1 MAQKNAIEYSGAS
14 WTGLFAAAP
23 VTGDT
28 ASVGV
33 DASQVISTNMDQSA
47 VDLNGLTF
55 QHPSRLRIGSAAGP
69 LKYEMSG
76 PLRWDQGGGH
86 LYFEIST
93 SAAPQI
99 VVSGPNCNLVGG
111 GTATLIE
118 VSDRGG
124 LFVSEDVTLT
134 AVNMYGGGYAEIEAK
149 SGDDFT
155 AIITGGGEMLTRRNA
170 TTVDI
175 AGGTFRT
182 EDGAVTVTTA
192 TVREGGKF
200 YHSGGTIT
208 TLNVYAG
215 GVFDA
220 MTSQVPFTVTT
231 LNLSDNGVVNI
242 PSWVTVS
249 TTNYLGKRA
258 SL

>member
-1 MAQKNAIEYSGAS
+1 MAQKNAIEYSGAA
-14 WTGLFAAAP
+14 WTGLFAGAP

-28 ASVGV
+28 VNVGV
-33 DASQVISTNMDQSA
+33 DASQIISTSLDQSA
-47 VDLNGLTF
+47 VDLDSLTF
-55 QHPSRLRIGSAAGP
+55 QHPSRLRVGSASGP
-69 LKYEMSG
+69 LKYELSG

-93 SAAPQI
+93 TAAPRV

-111 GTATLIE
+111 GTATLVE
-118 VSDRGG
+118 VTDRGQ

-134 AVNMYGGGYAEIEAK
+134 AVNMYGGGYAEIEVK

-155 AIITGGGEMLTRRNA
+155 AIISGGGEMLTRRNS

-182 EDGAVTVTTA
+182 EDGAATVTTA
-192 TVREGGKF
+192 TVRKDGQF

-215 GVFDA
+215 GLFDA
-220 MTSQVPFTVTT
+220 MGSQVPFTIST
-231 LNLSDNGVVNI
+231 LNISDNAIVNI

-249 TTNYLGKRA
+249 ATNYLGKRA